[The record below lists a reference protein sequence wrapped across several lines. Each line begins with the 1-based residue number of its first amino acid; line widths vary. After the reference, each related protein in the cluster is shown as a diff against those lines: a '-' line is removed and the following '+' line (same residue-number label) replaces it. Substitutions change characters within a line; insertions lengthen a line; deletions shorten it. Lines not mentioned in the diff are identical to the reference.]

1 MRLTILG
8 CGSSPGTPAVDRGWS
23 ECKPENPR
31 NRRLRPSVMVEE
43 GATRILVDTSPDLR
57 EQLLGAGVKRLDAVL
72 YTHYHADHLHGI
84 DDLRPIN
91 RLINAPL
98 DVYADGETLGLIGKR
113 FDYVFK
119 PLAEDADFYYKP
131 TLIGHEIS
139 GGERFTLG
147 AIEVTA
153 IEQDHGYCN
162 SLGFRFGGLAYS
174 VDVVELSDRAF
185 ALLDGIETW
194 IIGTLGYRPHPTHA
208 HVDKALEWID
218 KIKPRRAVLTH
229 LSGALDFDSLTA
241 SLPDGVELA
250 YDGMIID
257 VKTPT

>member
-8 CGSSPGTPAVDRGWS
+8 CGSSPGTPAVDRGWG
-23 ECKPENPR
+23 ECDPENPR
-31 NRRLRPSVMVEE
+31 NRRLRPSVIVEE
-43 GATRILVDTSPDLR
+43 GATRVLVDTSPDLR

-91 RLINAPL
+91 RFINAPL
-98 DVYADGETLGLIGKR
+98 DIHADGETLSHIRKR
-113 FDYVFK
+113 FDYVLD
-119 PLAEDADFYYKP
+119 PLAEDAGFYYKP
-131 TLIGHEIS
+131 TLIAHEIS
-139 GGERFTLG
+139 GGERFRIG

-153 IEQDHGYCN
+153 IGQDHGYCS
-162 SLGFRFGGLAYS
+162 SLGFRFGDMADS
-174 VDVVELSDRAF
+174 VDVAELDNEAF

-208 HVDKALEWID
+208 HVDKALEWIA

-229 LSGALDFDSLTA
+229 LSSGLDFDILAT
-241 SLPDGVELA
+241 SLPDGVEPA
-250 YDGMIID
+250 YDGMAID
-257 VKTPT
+257 DNDG